1 GGAGAVLRR
10 GGYGLRCQQRSAGR
24 AARQRCVWPAAG
36 EWRGPSDGDGPGPP
50 LIADVLATVVPLAYE
65 AGMTPPEVRQSTLA
79 ELTAY
84 IQASARR
91 LVQAHEA
98 RVWMTAN
105 LMLATGNFPRTL
117 TLRLLMHDLLGRDPS
132 GAAPEELSPEAK
144 AGPLQARVQALD
156 PSTAC

>member
-1 GGAGAVLRR
+1 
-10 GGYGLRCQQRSAGR
+10 
-24 AARQRCVWPAAG
+24 
-36 EWRGPSDGDGPGPP
+36 
-50 LIADVLATVVPLAYE
+50 
-65 AGMTPPEVRQSTLA
+65 MTPREVRQSTLA

-117 TLRLLMHDLLGRDPS
+117 TLRQLMHELLGRDPS
-132 GAAPEELSPEAK
+132 GAAPGGLSPGGRAAPAGLLPEATAAHLK
-144 AGPLQARVQALD
+144 AWVQALNRRTSRGRERG
-156 PSTAC
+156 PSA

>member
-1 GGAGAVLRR
+1 
-10 GGYGLRCQQRSAGR
+10 
-24 AARQRCVWPAAG
+24 
-36 EWRGPSDGDGPGPP
+36 
-50 LIADVLATVVPLAYE
+50 VVPLAYE

-91 LVQAHEA
+91 LTQAHEA

-117 TLRLLMHDLLGRDPS
+117 TLRQLMHELLGRDPS
-132 GAAPEELSPEAK
+132 GADESATMSPEATAAHLK
-144 AGPLQARVQALD
+144 TWVEAMDRRAPRGLERV
-156 PSTAC
+156 P

>member
-1 GGAGAVLRR
+1 
-10 GGYGLRCQQRSAGR
+10 
-24 AARQRCVWPAAG
+24 
-36 EWRGPSDGDGPGPP
+36 
-50 LIADVLATVVPLAYE
+50 VVPLAYE

-91 LVQAHEA
+91 LMQEHEA

-117 TLRLLMHDLLGRDPS
+117 TLRQLMHELLGRDP
-132 GAAPEELSPEAK
+132 GGTEPEALSPEATAAHLK
-144 AGPLQARVQALD
+144 TWVEAMDGRTQRVRERV
-156 PSTAC
+156 

>member
-1 GGAGAVLRR
+1 
-10 GGYGLRCQQRSAGR
+10 
-24 AARQRCVWPAAG
+24 
-36 EWRGPSDGDGPGPP
+36 
-50 LIADVLATVVPLAYE
+50 VVPLAYE

-91 LVQAHEA
+91 LVQVHEA

-117 TLRLLMHDLLGRDPS
+117 TLRQLMRELLGRDPG
-132 GAAPEELSPEAK
+132 GAAPAEMSPETTAAHLK
-144 AGPLQARVQALD
+144 AWVQAMAGRT
-156 PSTAC
+156 PRV